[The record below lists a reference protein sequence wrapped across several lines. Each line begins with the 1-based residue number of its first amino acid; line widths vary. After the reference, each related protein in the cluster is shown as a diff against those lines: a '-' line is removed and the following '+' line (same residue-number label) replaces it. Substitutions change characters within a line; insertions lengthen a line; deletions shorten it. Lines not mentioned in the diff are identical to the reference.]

1 MGFFETV
8 LAGLIVTGIGGA
20 VGRYWGVKSERK
32 RFFQKREAA
41 VKQFAAELKKLIAAA
56 QPQGEGALI
65 DARAIVST
73 RNSLRAVLT
82 SLAASL
88 NSDIDRMEELLGD
101 GKVPASR
108 EGQVRE
114 TLSVLKQ
121 TWPAKETELD
131 VAVRKLIT
139 ELGLDPEQ

>member
-1 MGFFETV
+1 MGFFETI
-8 LAGLIVTGIGGA
+8 LAGLIVTGIAGA
-20 VGRYWGVKSERK
+20 AGRYWGARSERK
-32 RFFQKREAA
+32 RFAQKREAA
-41 VKQFAAELKKLIAAA
+41 VKQFAAELKKLIAAS
-56 QPQGEGALI
+56 QPASDQAMI

-88 NSDIDRMEELLGD
+88 NSEIDRMEELIGE
-101 GKVPASR
+101 GKVPTSR
-108 EGQVRE
+108 EGQIRE
-114 TLSVLKQ
+114 TLSVLKR